1 MEILES
7 YNIININMYV
17 FVTFEHFKNMQ
28 VIIRKYINKFDELV
42 WFLVQLPEPNVM
54 VQFAL

>member
-7 YNIININMYV
+7 YNIIKINMYV
-17 FVTFEHFKNMQ
+17 FVKFEHFKNMQ